1 MAWRFLLCQPALAGP
16 YEDAAAAYMR
26 RSYTEAL
33 QLWLPLAEQGNAAAQ
48 YNLGAMYENGQGV
61 PRDNAEAEKWYRL
74 AAGQG
79 LADAQFTL
87 GVRYENGQGV
97 PQNIDGGL
105 EVVPPRR
112 RSGVYPG
119 PV

>member
-1 MAWRFLLCQPALAGP
+1 MRTGIQTAFFGLAVLLMCQPALAGP

-61 PRDNAEAEKWYRL
+61 PRDNAKAEMWYRL
-74 AAGQG
+74 
-79 LADAQFTL
+79 
-87 GVRYENGQGV
+87 
-97 PQNIDGGL
+97 
-105 EVVPPRR
+105 
-112 RSGVYPG
+112 
-119 PV
+119 